1 MSTTPAFDLALVID
15 NVPPQHVNDAP
26 VVQSLGPPLSMKF
39 APVVVSSTPGVTVDA
54 SVPKA
59 NAQNQILVSGSG
71 PTYPWGLAT
80 NPAVAATVPPPTGA
94 NRVLMSDSTLT
105 WKDTALSAFLSA
117 GNAVVTNGGALY
129 TFDSTSVLAFTASLS
144 MATRLDGGD
153 PTKSEIDNFSIDAG
167 TF

>member
-1 MSTTPAFDLALVID
+1 MTTTPAFDLALYVD
-15 NVPPQHVNDAP
+15 NTTPQHVNDAV
-26 VVQSLGPPLSMKF
+26 VVQSLGPPLSTKF
-39 APVVVSSTPGVTVDA
+39 TPVVVSSTPGVTVDA

-59 NAQNQILVSGSG
+59 NAQNQILVSGTG
-71 PTYPWGLAT
+71 PNYPWGLTT
-80 NPAVAATVPPPTGA
+80 NPAVAATVPPPSGA

-105 WKDTALSAFLSA
+105 WKDTALSALLSA

-144 MATRLDGGD
+144 LVTRLDGGD
-153 PTKSEIDNFSIDAG
+153 PTKSMIDNFSIDAG